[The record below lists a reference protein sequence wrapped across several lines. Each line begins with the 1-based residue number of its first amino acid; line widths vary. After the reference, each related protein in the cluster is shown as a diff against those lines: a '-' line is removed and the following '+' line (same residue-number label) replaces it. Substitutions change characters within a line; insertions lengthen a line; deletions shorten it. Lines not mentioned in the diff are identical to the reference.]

1 MAGSSS
7 RDRDGQLAP
16 PSSRTQ
22 MRGQDSPIP
31 HNTSS
36 QSISS
41 APAAAADLEV
51 EHGFGNGY
59 GESSDSVPASSLVQ
73 RKNRSRNKYRYA
85 VLYSAIFCIAFAIS
99 LDANTGY
106 LYLNW
111 ACSEY
116 GALSAFSTV
125 SIVQQLTMAIA
136 KPPLA
141 KISDVFGR
149 AQAYTFSLMLYVCGY
164 LIVTFSSSLRSL
176 LCGLMLVSAGITGLQ
191 TLQSIIVADTTAPR
205 YRGLVIGLCN
215 IPFLINF
222 LIAGPLVD
230 LVLRNG
236 TWRLG
241 YGMWIIAMPIAA
253 APLLVTLTIGQRHAR
268 RAGLRH
274 RVLDESQNFAQ
285 TMRILATEL
294 DVFGIVLFSLSFA
307 LMLLPI
313 TLRGHGSS
321 VDTGVAKLLFILGLI
336 LVGAFV
342 RWEAFARQ
350 PLLPLRFFTNKTV
363 VLVCLIGIADFGS
376 FFLSWS
382 FLSSFV
388 QIVKGWDQTQTGW
401 FASTQNV
408 TSTAQGILVGLIMA
422 RNRRFKHILVWGV
435 VIRLVGV
442 SLMIKYRNA
451 DDPTIVLVLC
461 QLLQGIGGGSI
472 AIVMQVAVQI
482 AVQRKDVASVT
493 ALELLT
499 AEIGA
504 AIGSALAGMLFAM
517 DLPKQL
523 ATTLPQLSAEERN
536 SIYSSLQVA
545 LSYPMGSPIRNG
557 ISEAWVHTMR
567 LLCIAATLFL
577 LPALFLAMALPD
589 LKLPERH
596 IHRHLSSTSRH
607 KRRSSSMSRRR
618 RVASAP
624 SGLHPSVHR
633 ANDGRLTSFP
643 AGGTAKVLFS
653 DPPSLEG
660 PGSSGGRYQGT
671 GTVRSYHAGTNG
683 WDDRSATGGQQNR
696 QRSSVAG
703 LPRYSLSS
711 DTGYSSHDSESHDE
725 LTDAEEQTDTESA
738 NGREG
743 ESLLRTPRRD

>member
-7 RDRDGQLAP
+7 RAREGQLAA
-16 PSSRTQ
+16 PSERELSAQHRTRHPSRSTEL
-22 MRGQDSPIP
+22 
-31 HNTSS
+31 
-36 QSISS
+36 SS
-41 APAAAADLEV
+41 ASTASRSVATDLDAES
-51 EHGFGNGY
+51 GFGNGN
-59 GESSDSVPASSLVQ
+59 GNGDGNDGAPTSSLTQ
-73 RKNRSRNKYRYA
+73 RNNRRRNKYRYA

-99 LDANTGY
+99 LDGNTGY

-111 ACSEY
+111 ACSEF

-149 AQAYTFSLMLYVCGY
+149 AQAYTFSLLLYMCGY
-164 LIVTFSSSLRSL
+164 LIVTFSASLRSL

-215 IPFLINF
+215 LPFLINF
-222 LIAGPLVD
+222 LLAGPLVD

-241 YGMWIIAMPIAA
+241 YGMWVIAMPIAA

-274 RVLDESQNFAQ
+274 RVLDESQNLGH

-294 DVFGIVLFSLSFA
+294 DVFGIVLFS
-307 LMLLPI
+307 
-313 TLRGHGSS
+313 
-321 VDTGVAKLLFILGLI
+321 VAKLLFILGLV
-336 LVGAFV
+336 LVAAFI
-342 RWEAFARQ
+342 RWEAFVRE

-382 FLSSFV
+382 YLSSFV

-408 TSTAQGILVGLIMA
+408 TSTAQGIFVGLIMA
-422 RNRRFKHILVWGV
+422 RNRRFKSILVWGV
-435 VIRLVGV
+435 VIRLIGV

-482 AVQRKDVASVT
+482 AVQRKDVAAVT

-504 AIGSALAGMLFAM
+504 AIGSALAGMLFAG

-523 ATTLPQLSAEERN
+523 ALALPQLPTEERN

-557 ISEAWVHTMR
+557 ISEAWVQTMR
-567 LLCIAATLFL
+567 LLCITATLFL
-577 LPALFLAMALPD
+577 LPALFFALALPN
-589 LKLPERH
+589 LTLPERH
-596 IHRHLSSTSRH
+596 IHRRH
-607 KRRSSSMSRRR
+607 SSSKPKGRFGSVSRRR

-624 SGLHPSVHR
+624 SDSQPSLHR
-633 ANDGRLTSFP
+633 ADDSGKLSVSGRRQR
-643 AGGTAKVLFS
+643 AG
-653 DPPSLEG
+653 PSLEG
-660 PGSSGGRYQGT
+660 SGLNERNQGT
-671 GTVRSYHAGTNG
+671 GSVRSYHAATNG
-683 WDDRSATGGQQNR
+683 WDSDQSQDGQHDRPQNLVSR
-696 QRSSVAG
+696 P
-703 LPRYSLSS
+703 PRYSLSS
-711 DTGYSSHDSESHDE
+711 DTGYSDIDSEGHGNSTD
-725 LTDAEEQTDTESA
+725 TDAEHTDAERA
-738 NGREG
+738 NELEG
-743 ESLLRTPRRD
+743 ESLLRTPRAA